1 VACQTSHGPPA
12 WCDETAEA
20 LPRAKLVRLNR
31 IGHSN
36 ILEAPEIVIP
46 PMIDSS
52 KPTSNRGSF

>member
-1 VACQTSHGPPA
+1 
-12 WCDETAEA
+12 
-20 LPRAKLVRLNR
+20 VRLNR

-46 PMIDSS
+46 QMIDFS